1 MSEPS
6 VPRRRRWLRLLLYF
20 FAFSAVVL
28 GLLAWYSTT
37 DSFQQFV
44 RRRVVATLERTT
56 GGRVEIGEF
65 HTIPFRMRVDV
76 RNLVIRGREAADQLP
91 FFQVERLDADARIT
105 SLLGATVRLHSLRLE
120 HPVVHIVVN
129 PDGST
134 NAPVPPESRASG
146 RGPVEDLFALK
157 VSRIEVE
164 RGELLWQQ
172 ERIPLDLRARDVGLN
187 LRYSFLHQ
195 RYQAQVQVGGAS
207 TQYRNY
213 PPLDWRADASLVF
226 SPEHAEIS
234 RLNVVSGESELN
246 FSGRLDDYRVLR
258 VNGEYRGNIDAAEL
272 AAFVRQPGLR
282 KGTIHIEGKGSW
294 NARDFS
300 SQGTLSARD
309 IEWAAGALRTQNSR
323 MNAAFSV
330 TPQRLQISSI
340 RASAFGGEVQG
351 DVDVNNWQ
359 TPLVPETARRP
370 AAGRGPATNPQR
382 GSVRL
387 QMKGFPLAP
396 ALALLSTRKLPLDRM
411 NLAASASGKVD
422 ALWVGAIRDAE
433 IRADLAIAEPQK
445 PTPGQLPV
453 SGQIAGAYLGSRD
466 ELQVDRFRLRTP
478 GSEITASGS
487 LSATSS
493 LKLNVDSH
501 ALNEW
506 RPLLQAAY
514 GSGDMPFAIRG
525 WATFSGTATG
535 RVSALQL
542 AGNLEVYDFDTTL
555 PARDGHAARTLH
567 WDAVTAAI
575 QYSPS
580 NVSVRNGV
588 LIHGHA
594 AARFDASLGLLS
606 GRAQQNSPFTLRL
619 DVRGADLA
627 EIAQMAGVQH
637 PVSGTGELS
646 LHASGTWAHPRGEG
660 RVEVRDARVDRAP
673 VEFLR
678 SDLRLNDDLL
688 QFNNV
693 EARVFD
699 APLSG
704 GVTLNLAN
712 RQFTLNLTGRDLNLA
727 QFPQLQTSRF
737 SVEGLADVT
746 ARASG
751 TPEQPVIDAN
761 VHIRDLSFDKERAGD
776 LYVDAV
782 TQGRQ
787 VAVHAR
793 SEFEKADLKVDGLIG
808 VEDGYPADLDVAF
821 HNLDIDAL
829 LNIYVPGRVTS
840 HSSLAGAVS
849 LHGPLRTPRELKVSA
864 RLDSVDAEIA
874 HVRLRNSEP
883 VRFEFADHVIR
894 LESMRLSV
902 GGTDFTAHGRAVL
915 GDPGEMDFRL
925 DGTIGMELLQTLN
938 PKLSSRGVMGVS
950 LNVAGTPKN
959 PVLQGRLDVKDTFVS
974 HNDFP
979 SGLSN
984 LNGTLLFD
992 QNRIQIEKLEGT
1004 TGGGSIALSGSSSYR
1019 NGVLLLDIGATARD
1033 VRMRYPPG
1041 VSSTANADLRLT
1053 GSSNSALLSGEIVVN
1068 KVGVTPGFDFAAY
1081 AERGKRTVAA
1091 TGSDSLES
1099 RLKLDVR
1106 VVTTPELQMQTAIAK
1121 LSGSADLRVRGTADR
1136 PVITGRVNANEGGQL
1151 SFNGTKYNVE
1161 RLEIT
1166 MSNPAKTVP
1175 VIDVQASTR
1184 VRDYDIT
1191 VNISGDLSVPNSLK
1205 PTWHSEPPLPEADV
1219 IALLALGRTREES
1232 AALQASGGG
1241 GFGAEASN
1249 LLLNEA
1255 LNTALTSRMQRLFG
1269 VSRIKID
1276 PQGMLS
1282 ATNVVRGPQV
1292 TIEQQVANNFT
1303 ITYSTNVSVASQQV
1317 IQVEY
1322 NVTRNISIVGVRDQN
1337 GVVSFDVKIRQRK
1350 K

>member
-20 FAFSAVVL
+20 SAFSAVVL

-37 DSFQQFV
+37 NSFQQFV
-44 RRRVVATLERTT
+44 RRRMVAALEKTT

-65 HTIPFRMRVDV
+65 HSIPFRLRVEV
-76 RNLVIRGREAADQLP
+76 RNLVIHGREAADQRP
-91 FFQVERLDADARIT
+91 FFQVERVEAEARIIA
-105 SLLGATVRLHSLRLE
+105 LLSTTVRLHSLRLD
-120 HPVVHIVVN
+120 HPVVHISVN

-134 NAPVPPESRASG
+134 NAPVPPASRASG

-157 VSRIEVE
+157 VSRIEVD
-164 RGELLWQQ
+164 RGELLWEQ
-172 ERIPLDLRARDVGLN
+172 ERIPLDLRANDVGLN

-195 RYQAQVQVGGAS
+195 RYQAQVQVGGAK
-207 TQYRNY
+207 TQLRNY
-213 PPLDWRADASLVF
+213 PPIEWRADGSLVF
-226 SPEHAEIS
+226 SREHAEIS
-234 RLNVVSGESELN
+234 RLSVVSGKSEFN
-246 FSGRLDDYRVLR
+246 FSGRLDDYRNLR

-272 AAFVRQPGLR
+272 AVFLRQSALR
-282 KGTIHIEGKGSW
+282 KGAIHVEGEGSW
-294 NARDFS
+294 NAREFS
-300 SQGTLSARD
+300 TQGTLSARD
-309 IEWAAGALRTQNSR
+309 IEWADGALRTQNSR
-323 MNAAFSV
+323 MNAAFSI
-330 TPQRLQISSI
+330 TSQRLQVSSI
-340 RASAFGGEVQG
+340 RASVFGGELQG
-351 DVDVNNWQ
+351 DVDVTNWQ
-359 TPLVPETARRP
+359 MPLGAETARRQTGRAP
-370 AAGRGPATNPQR
+370 AKNLQR

-387 QMKGFPLAP
+387 QLNGFPLGP
-396 ALALLSTRKLPLDRM
+396 ALAVLSTRKLPLDRL
-411 NLAASASGKVD
+411 NLAGSASGKVD
-422 ALWVGAIRDAE
+422 ALWAGAVRDAE
-433 IRADLAIAEPQK
+433 IRADLTVAEPK
-445 PTPGQLPV
+445 TIAPGQVPV
-453 SGQIAGAYLGSRD
+453 SGQIAGAFFGSRD
-466 ELQVDRFRLRTP
+466 ELQVDRFRLHTL
-478 GSEITASGS
+478 GTEITASGS

-493 LKLNVDSH
+493 LKVNVDSH
-501 ALNEW
+501 AWNEW

-514 GSGDMPFAIRG
+514 ASEDLPFAIHG
-525 WATFSGTATG
+525 WTTFSGTATG

-542 AGNLEVYDFDTTL
+542 SGNLEVYDFDTTL
-555 PARDGHAARTLH
+555 PASDGHAARTLH
-567 WDAVTAAI
+567 WDAVTTAI
-575 QYSPS
+575 EYSPS
-580 NVSVRNGV
+580 KVSVRNGV
-588 LIHGHA
+588 LIHGRA
-594 AARFDASLGLLS
+594 AGRFDASLSLLS
-606 GRAQQNSPFTLRL
+606 GRTQQNSPFTLRL

-627 EIAQMAGVQH
+627 EIARMAGVQH

-646 LHASGTWAHPRGEG
+646 LHASGTWAHPRADG
-660 RVEVRDARVDRAP
+660 RIEVRDARVRNAP

-678 SDLRLNDDLL
+678 SDVRLSDDFL

-693 EARVFD
+693 EARVLN

-704 GVTLNLAN
+704 AVTLNLAN

-737 SVEGLADVT
+737 SVEGLVDIT

-751 TPEQPVIDAN
+751 TPEQPAIDAH

-793 SEFEKADLKVDGLIG
+793 SEFEKADLKLDGLVG
-808 VEDGYPADLDVAF
+808 VEDGYPASLDLAF

-840 HSSLAGAVS
+840 HSTLAGVLS
-849 LHGPLRTPRELKVSA
+849 LRGPLRAPQEMKISA

-874 HVRLRNSEP
+874 HVRLRNTEP
-883 VRFEFADHVIR
+883 VRVEYADHVVR
-894 LESMRLSV
+894 LEGMHLS
-902 GGTDFTAHGRAVL
+902 GSGTDFTAHGRAL
-915 GDPGEMDFRL
+915 LADPGEMDFRL
-925 DGTIGMELLQTLN
+925 EGTIGMELLQTLN
-938 PKLSSRGVMGVS
+938 PKLSSRGTMGVGLS
-950 LNVAGTPKN
+950 VTGTRKD
-959 PVLQGRLDVKDTFVS
+959 PVLQGRLDVKDTFIS
-974 HNDFP
+974 HSDFP
-979 SGLSN
+979 SGISH
-984 LNGTLLFD
+984 LNGRLLFD
-992 QNRIQIEKLEGT
+992 QNRIHIEKLEGT
-1004 TGGGSIALSGSSSYR
+1004 TGGGSIALTGSSSYQ
-1019 NGVLLLDIGATARD
+1019 NGVMLFDIEGHARD

-1041 VSSTANADLRLT
+1041 VSSTSNADLRLT
-1053 GSSNSALLSGEIVVN
+1053 GSSNAALLSGEIVVN

-1081 AERGKRTVAA
+1081 GERGKRAVAVA
-1091 TGSDSLES
+1091 GADNLES
-1099 RLKLDVR
+1099 RLKLDVH

-1232 AALQASGGG
+1232 AALQGSGSS
-1241 GFGAEASN
+1241 GFGGEASN

-1276 PQGMLS
+1276 PQGLLS
-1282 ATNVVRGPQV
+1282 ETNVVRGPQV

-1322 NVTRNISIVGVRDQN
+1322 NVTRNISIVGLRDQN